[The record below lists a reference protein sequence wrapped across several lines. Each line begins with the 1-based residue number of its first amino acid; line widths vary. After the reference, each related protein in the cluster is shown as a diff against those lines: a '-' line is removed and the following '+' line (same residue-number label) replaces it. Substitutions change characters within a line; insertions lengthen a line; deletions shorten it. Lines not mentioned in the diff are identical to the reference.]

1 MTTSKMM
8 MYSSNSQVD
17 LEQQQ
22 ASLKP
27 QDWDLGHSP
36 TAQSSFTEELTVV
49 VGSRST
55 SPSVIGS
62 DAVKSESKTEDPYLV
77 TWDDPDDPENPK
89 NWSVLY
95 RWYITAISGL
105 LVLSATFASSAPSGI
120 LRQLTS
126 ELHLNHTLSILT
138 ISLFVAGYCVGPLL
152 WGPLSEQFGRK
163 PVLLLTF
170 AGYAAFQVGGALARN
185 TTSVLVFRFLGGTF
199 AASPL
204 TTSGGII
211 GDIWDADVRG
221 KAVAIFT
228 VAPFAGPALGPIVAG
243 YIDVAGISW
252 RWLFWITAIFAGFC
266 FFVVLLTVPETY
278 APVLLTRKAERKRKE
293 TGNEKFRSELERR
306 EMRLADRVEAVVL
319 KPFKILFVEPMLIA
333 MTLYLGFLYGAVYL
347 CFEAYPIVFTL
358 GHHLNAGESGLTF
371 IPLFLGGII
380 GVVTYLLYFNPQ
392 YELQIAKHAP
402 KPVPPEQRLIPA
414 FYGGPLLMISFLWFG
429 WTSFPSISLWV
440 PLMSGLFLG
449 TAVIFIFLALF
460 NYIIDAY
467 LAISASALAS
477 NTVIRSAFGAIF
489 PLFSTQLYE
498 ALNPRWASTLLAAI
512 TLVMLPIPFVL
523 YRYGASIRRTSR
535 YAPTVEY

>member
-62 DAVKSESKTEDPYLV
+62 DAVKSELKIEDPYLV
-77 TWDDPDDPENPK
+77 TWDGPEDPENPK
-89 NWSVLY
+89 NWSVIY
-95 RWYITAISGL
+95 RWYITSISGL

-126 ELHLNHTLSILT
+126 EFHLNHTLSILT

-152 WGPLSEQFGRK
+152 WGPFSEQFGRK
-163 PVLLLTF
+163 PILLLTF

-185 TTSVLVFRFLGGTF
+185 TASVLMFRFLGGTF

-211 GDIWDADVRG
+211 GDVWDADVRG

-243 YIDVAGISW
+243 YIEVAGISW

-266 FFVVLLTVPETY
+266 FFIVLLTVPETY

-293 TGNEKFRSELERR
+293 TANEKFRSELERR
-306 EMRLADRVEAVVL
+306 ELRLADRVEAVVL

-358 GHHLNAGESGLTF
+358 GHHLNAGESG
-371 IPLFLGGII
+371 
-380 GVVTYLLYFNPQ
+380 
-392 YELQIAKHAP
+392 
-402 KPVPPEQRLIPA
+402 
-414 FYGGPLLMISFLWFG
+414 
-429 WTSFPSISLWV
+429 
-440 PLMSGLFLG
+440 
-449 TAVIFIFLALF
+449 
-460 NYIIDAY
+460 
-467 LAISASALAS
+467 
-477 NTVIRSAFGAIF
+477 
-489 PLFSTQLYE
+489 
-498 ALNPRWASTLLAAI
+498 
-512 TLVMLPIPFVL
+512 
-523 YRYGASIRRTSR
+523 
-535 YAPTVEY
+535 